1 MRKAGAVGAFLR
13 KYGSRCGRCGAAL
26 QARTGCAIPQWN
38 RDSVSP
44 HLGVPPC
51 FRGGHRMDQLLF
63 PLPLP
68 APREG
73 NPGPA
78 CLRGVCRRHFL
89 WASAKGRG
97 RSPSS
102 LCRFKGVW
110 GKQAKRRQWRM
121 KRACFEEAARLAAP
135 KRGRESQCRDGVEIE
150 IPAGG

>member
-68 APREG
+68 
-73 NPGPA
+73 
-78 CLRGVCRRHFL
+78 LRG
-89 WASAKGRG
+89 
-97 RSPSS
+97 
-102 LCRFKGVW
+102 
-110 GKQAKRRQWRM
+110 
-121 KRACFEEAARLAAP
+121 
-135 KRGRESQCRDGVEIE
+135 
-150 IPAGG
+150 